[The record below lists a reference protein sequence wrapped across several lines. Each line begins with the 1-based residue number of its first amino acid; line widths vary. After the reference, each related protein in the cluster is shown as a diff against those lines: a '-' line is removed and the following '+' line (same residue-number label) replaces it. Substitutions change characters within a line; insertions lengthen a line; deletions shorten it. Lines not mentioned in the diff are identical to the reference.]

1 MDLYSAGLAQP
12 GENTYQNKNMKKIIQ
27 NTFKTA
33 LFLVPALI
41 FGQVPDLGTAANF
54 VLFSSN
60 GAMTNT
66 GISQITGH
74 VGTNNGAVT
83 GFGNVNGVMHDTDGA
98 SAQAAVDVLAAYN
111 DLNGRIPTFFPASL
125 LGNGQILTAG
135 VYQVSG
141 ASSLNLE
148 LTLNGQNDPDAIFIF
163 QLQGPFST
171 NANSKIKLINGAKA
185 CNVFWKVEGL
195 VDMAAGTTMRGTI
208 IANNDAIN
216 LNIGDT
222 LEGRA
227 LSTTGAITLNGVLA
241 YAPACGTILNG
252 PAAPDLGVASCYG
265 VFSSDGP
272 VHNSGISS
280 VTGDVGAN
288 VGLTSGFDPLLV
300 SGNIHPVPDVSTA
313 ACAQDLLLAYT
324 YLNNL
329 PYDIELL
336 YPAQFGA
343 NLVLTPHTYILNGA
357 TTFTDTVYLDAMGN
371 ANAVFIL
378 KIYGALAATSYSK
391 VILINGAQA
400 ENVYWMVNGAV
411 DLGDYAIFKGTIVSQ
426 GAINLFSG
434 TSVEGRVLTGV
445 GALET
450 NAIDGDAA
458 ILPADCETLVG
469 VEVLT
474 GDEHAA
480 VTVFPNP
487 FSQKITIDI
496 AGFKA
501 GNSYELH
508 ITSALGTKITQQK
521 MLKGSNTVS
530 FENLEPGV
538 YFYDVTANGKL
549 ISSGKL
555 ITLN

>member
-1 MDLYSAGLAQP
+1 
-12 GENTYQNKNMKKIIQ
+12 MKKKLQ

-33 LFLVPALI
+33 LFLVPTLI
-41 FGQVPDLGTAANF
+41 FGQAPDLGTAANF

-60 GAMTNT
+60 GAMSNT
-66 GISQITGH
+66 GISQLTGH

-83 GFGNVNGVMHDTDGA
+83 GFGNVNGVMYDTDA
-98 SAQAAVDVLAAYN
+98 VSAEAAVDVLAAYN
-111 DLNGRIPTFFPASL
+111 DLNDRIPTFFPASL

-135 VYQVSG
+135 VYQVAG

-148 LTLNGQNDPDAIFIF
+148 LTLNAENDPDAVFIF

-171 NANSKIKLINGAKA
+171 NANSKIRLVNGAKA

-208 IANNDAIN
+208 IANNDGIN
-216 LNIGDT
+216 LNTGDT

-227 LSTTGAITLNGVLA
+227 LSTTGAITLDGVLA
-241 YAPACGTILNG
+241 YTPACGTILNG
-252 PAAPDLGVASCYG
+252 PTPPDLGAASCYG

-280 VTGDVGAN
+280 VTGDIGAN

-300 SGNIHPVPDVSTA
+300 SGNIHPIPDVSTA
-313 ACAQDLLLAYT
+313 ACSQDLLLSYT

-343 NLVLTPHTYILNGA
+343 NLVLTPHTYVLNGA
-357 TTFTDTVYLDAMGN
+357 TTFTDTLYLNAMGN

-378 KIYGALAATSYSK
+378 KVYGALASNSYSK

-400 ENVYWMVNGAV
+400 ENVYWLINGAV
-411 DLGDYAIFKGTIVSQ
+411 DLGDYSAFKGTIVSQ
-426 GAINLFSG
+426 GAINLFTG
-434 TSVEGRVLTGV
+434 TTVEGRVLTCV
-445 GALET
+445 GAIET
-450 NAIDGDAA
+450 NAIQGDAA
-458 ILPADCETLVG
+458 ILPADCQTLVG
-469 VEVLT
+469 VSTLE
-474 GDEHAA
+474 GHEYAA
-480 VTVFPNP
+480 VNVFPNP
-487 FSQKITIDI
+487 FSQEITVDI
-496 AGFKA
+496 AGFRTENK
-501 GNSYELH
+501 YEIH
-508 ITSALGTKITQQK
+508 IVSALGTKITQQK
-521 MLKGSNTVS
+521 MPKESNLVS
-530 FENLEPGV
+530 FENLEPGA
-538 YFYDVTANGKL
+538 YFYNITANGKV

-555 ITLN
+555 IALN